1 MLTKPGKT
9 KQWEIDPMQA
19 TLVTLTS
26 DTLLWSEIPFP
37 PLLQRCKMVPNN
49 LRVLVIPA

>member
-37 PLLQRCKMVPNN
+37 PHSCRDVRWYQ
-49 LRVLVIPA
+49 IT